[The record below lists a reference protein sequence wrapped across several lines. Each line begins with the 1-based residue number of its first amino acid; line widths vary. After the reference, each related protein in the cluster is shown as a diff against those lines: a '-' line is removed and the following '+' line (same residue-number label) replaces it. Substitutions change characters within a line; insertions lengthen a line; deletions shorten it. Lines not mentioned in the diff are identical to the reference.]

1 MSTQYNR
8 IKQITIQR
16 EFYAKPFQKLYD
28 HNDIMQKNILHILFI
43 VYISTFPEI
52 EALGR
57 VVNLQMNL
65 FGPVLR

>member
-1 MSTQYNR
+1 
-8 IKQITIQR
+8 
-16 EFYAKPFQKLYD
+16 
-28 HNDIMQKNILHILFI
+28 MQKNILHILSI

-57 VVNLQMNL
+57 VVNLQMTL